1 MSHFN
6 CVIGTAGH
14 IDHGKTSLVKALT
27 GTDCDRFEE
36 EKKRGITI
44 DIGFAKLEFGDGRVA
59 GIVDVPGHQRFIHN
73 MLAGA
78 AGIDLALFVVSA
90 DDAVMPQT
98 VEHLAILEM
107 LGVTRGVVAM
117 TKADIVDEETLELAM
132 MEVSDLIQNSCLAGS
147 KIIPC
152 SSVTGFGIEELK
164 DELNVVSKTA
174 STRWVDGFFR
184 MPIDRVFS
192 IKGHGLVVTGTVF
205 SGKVAP
211 DDRLIVSPGQIEVR
225 VRRVQR
231 HGETAKIAEA
241 GSRAAVNITGVDK
254 NQLRRGMVICH
265 PAIGSAFTQF
275 TAKVVCH
282 PTSPLKIVHGRSY
295 LLHLHTA
302 ETLCRVY
309 LSSDKSLK
317 PGDKGIV
324 QVRFGEPVQ
333 LLNGD
338 RFVLRSSSARNTIGG
353 GVILETG
360 GAPLGR
366 RRLIGMAGK
375 WDALGSVDT
384 GISAIVG
391 QAPWGARL
399 GMLMGIFNLPRPE
412 LAKKLKQLK
421 DEISTFEWKSSTYAF
436 DIGASKK
443 IIGDILEAV
452 SNFHKNN
459 PALQGIE
466 ESALALTAMPLVD
479 GELAGYWIRRAV
491 SSKKIEFK
499 GSVLKLP
506 GRDVEFSGND
516 ESIRKVILDA
526 YQKGGLKNAPKTDK
540 VYKELGMKKSETA
553 RMIRILTQTGDLVS
567 LAPDYT
573 LHRDTLDMARK
584 ILVKEIE
591 TNGPVETARYRD
603 LLGVGRKSAI
613 DILEYFDKTRFTK
626 RKENTRSLTSTHSQ

>member
-6 CVIGTAGH
+6 CVIGAAGH

-27 GTDCDRFEE
+27 GVDCDRLEE

-44 DIGFAKLEFGDGRVA
+44 DIGFAKLELSDGMIA

-78 AGIDLALFVVSA
+78 AGIDVALFVVSA

-107 LGVTRGVVAM
+107 LGVTRGVVAL
-117 TKADIVDEETLELAM
+117 TKADLVDEETLELAT
-132 MEVSDLIQNSCLAGS
+132 MEVSDLIQKSCLAGS
-147 KIIPC
+147 RIIPC
-152 SSVTGFGIEELK
+152 SSATGLGIEQLK
-164 DELNVVSKTA
+164 DELNIISKTA
-174 STRWVDGFFR
+174 STRWADGFFR
-184 MPIDRVFS
+184 MPIDRVFI

-211 DDRLIVSPGQIEVR
+211 DDKSEISPGNMDVR
-225 VRRVQR
+225 ARRVQR
-231 HGETAKIAEA
+231 HGETAMAAEA
-241 GSRAAVNITGVDK
+241 GSRAAINITGVDK

-265 PAIGSAFTQF
+265 PAVGAAFTQF
-275 TAKVVCH
+275 TAEVICH
-282 PTSPLKIVHGRSY
+282 STSPLKIVHGRSY

-309 LSSDKSLK
+309 LSSDKSLN
-317 PGDKGIV
+317 PGEKGIA
-324 QVRFGEPVQ
+324 QARFYDPIQ
-333 LLNGD
+333 MLNAD
-338 RFVLRSSSARNTIGG
+338 RFVLRSSSARNTVGG
-353 GVILETG
+353 GVILEPG

-366 RRLIGMAGK
+366 RRLVSLSDK
-375 WDALGSVDT
+375 WDALKNTDS
-384 GISAIVG
+384 GIRAMIG
-391 QAPWGARL
+391 QTPWGTPL
-399 GMLMGIFNLPRPE
+399 DKLMGMFNLPKPA

-421 DEISTFEWKSSTYAF
+421 NEISTFEWKSMAYAF
-436 DIGASKK
+436 DIKASKK
-443 IIGDILEAV
+443 IIGEILEAV
-452 SNFHKNN
+452 TQFHKNN

-466 ESALALTAMPLVD
+466 ESALAIAALPSVD
-479 GELAGYWIRRAV
+479 YQLSAYWIRRAV

-499 GSVLKLP
+499 GSALKLP
-506 GRDVEFSGND
+506 GRDVEFSGDD
-516 ESIRKVILDA
+516 ERSRQAILGA

-540 VYKELGMKKSETA
+540 VYKELGMKKSEAA

-573 LHRDTLDMARK
+573 IHHDTLNTARN

-591 TNGPVETARYRD
+591 ENGPVETARYRD

-613 DILEYFDKTRFTK
+613 DILEHFDRAGFTK
-626 RKENTRSLTSTHSQ
+626 RKENRRSLVKK